1 MKEKSKFPFC
11 YNSDCRGDSTFFPVI
26 NGIECNQPQ
35 IPVTLPTYDEL
46 VGRNGITND
55 NYNEHILS
63 LFAPDKLNV
72 LTIHA
77 EVEGII
83 YKKMFEDFLSGA
95 FAKGIIFVPLG
106 SMLKDYPPLV
116 RAKIIEREI
125 MGREG
130 WISSQSNVC
139 KE

>member
-1 MKEKSKFPFC
+1 M
-11 YNSDCRGDSTFFPVI
+11 
-26 NGIECNQPQ
+26 
-35 IPVTLPTYDEL
+35 
-46 VGRNGITND
+46 
-55 NYNEHILS
+55 S